1 MRKEGIYLIKQIK
14 SKLKILIEENLK
26 CCILLSVIFIA
37 GAALAS
43 LQNFQT
49 TEEEIRL
56 YLKDFMQN
64 VISTGTDLS
73 GTFNVSYVGYIKI
86 FAFMLLASLTVIGA
100 PVILGFTLF
109 EGFSFGTVIACLLKT
124 FGAKGILIFLCSMLP
139 HFIFAVPV
147 CLGYCVFAMKHSV
160 RLITHKDG
168 LKSNLLKP
176 ILIGVLFLCV
186 ISIAALVQGYIEPI
200 LIKLIAPQFV

>member
-14 SKLKILIEENLK
+14 TKLKILIEENLK
-26 CCILLSVIFIA
+26 GYILLSVIFIA

-49 TEEEIRL
+49 TEEEIRF
-56 YLKDFMQN
+56 YLKDYMQN
-64 VISTGTDLS
+64 VISSGTDLS
-73 GTFNVSYVGYIKI
+73 GTFNVSFIGYIKI

-100 PVILGFTLF
+100 PVILGYSLF

-124 FGAKGILIFLCSMLP
+124 FGTKGILIFLCTMLP
-139 HFIFAVPV
+139 HLIIAVPV
-147 CLGYCVFAMKHSV
+147 CLGYSVFAMKHSV
-160 RLITHKDG
+160 RIITQKND

-176 ILIGVLFLCV
+176 LVIGVMFLSI
-186 ISIAALVQGYIEPI
+186 ISIAALIQGYIEPF

>member
-1 MRKEGIYLIKQIK
+1 MRKEGIYLINQIK
-14 SKLKILIEENLK
+14 TKLKILIEENLK
-26 CCILLSVIFIA
+26 GYILLSVVFIA

-64 VISTGTDLS
+64 VISSGTNLS
-73 GTFNVSYVGYIKI
+73 GTFNVSYIGYVKI
-86 FAFMLLASLTVIGA
+86 FALMLLASLTVIGA
-100 PVILGFTLF
+100 PVVLIYTLF
-109 EGFSFGTVIACLLKT
+109 EGFSFGTVISCLLKT
-124 FGAKGILIFLCSMLP
+124 YGVKGVLIFLCSMLP
-139 HFIFAVPV
+139 HLIFAVPV
-147 CLGYCVFAMKHSV
+147 CLGYSAYAMKHSV
-160 RLITHKDG
+160 KLITHKND
-168 LKSNLLKP
+168 LRSNILNP
-176 ILIGVLFLCV
+176 ILMCVLFLCI